1 MVNNLDLSATLK
13 LIDDI
18 SAPLRGII
26 DKSDKL
32 SRSFERATRTVD
44 AFNSSLAQVNNS
56 GLSRVNQ
63 PLGRTNSLLSTARQ
77 HAKGLA
83 TDFALVFKSVVAVQ
97 RKADGLAKSFAATRK
112 QMRQEVLNSAV
123 ALGGAAL
130 VGYQVLKPSIEFD
143 KQMSAN
149 QAVLELEKTSAEMTK
164 LRSQAISEGARSAFS
179 ASQAAQAQFELAA
192 GGFSA
197 KQVMDSL
204 AGSLDLAAAGQVDLA
219 LAAQIA
225 VGTLNGFGMEAK
237 EIGRMNDVLV
247 ATANKS
253 AVGIEDLGEAMKYAA
268 PIARLY
274 GTSIEKTSAMMGI
287 LGDNNIKGSE
297 AGTGIRTILTRL
309 ASTPKPVREALG
321 GLKIETVNKDGTMR
335 QIDEVL
341 AEINQKTKNLNDDVK
356 FDIFK
361 SLAGEEHLSKFAVLV
376 ANSQVL
382 DKNTGKVV
390 NNITEFT
397 KELENAKDLAGKVAA
412 TRMDNLAGD
421 IDQMKGAWE
430 SMSITLGGEGG
441 ALNSALRA
449 VVTNVTEIINK
460 ITAWAQANPELVK
473 TIGALALK
481 FIKINAAIWAV
492 KYGAAL
498 MFGTFFSMAA
508 SFIKFGASI
517 MIFNAILAKLG
528 ISFWG
533 KFKLMGQALLWF
545 SKLFGR
551 TFWFLARNAV
561 PFLITAL
568 GQLSVAL
575 VTTPIGW
582 AIMAIAV
589 AGLLLIKYWQPVK
602 AFFAGMWTGFMQ
614 GIAPLQATLGNLGSM
629 LSTTFAPLRPV
640 LDLIIAGITW
650 LGSALMSLIAPFQAT
665 DSQLATAT
673 SYGSQ
678 FGFVLGTIVSLIGQ
692 VVAGLV
698 GALAL
703 GLQTIGT
710 AIGTF
715 AAMIVVHGGAAINY
729 VAGIPSRMMA
739 FLAGLPAQMSA
750 MGGQIMDGLKNGI
763 VGKATAVVDS
773 ILSVANRIKS
783 AFTGTKGMV
792 IKSPS
797 RVFRGYGGY
806 MMQGLNQG
814 ILSNDSPVAS
824 MLTTSNNLR
833 DAMDTSEIRFDNR
846 KPISASAMMGG
857 ANGSQNQAPIINT
870 FNIYAQPGQSEQQI
884 ADLVA
889 TTLAKQQRSQS
900 TNNTA
905 LYDLAEQW

>member
-1 MVNNLDLSATLK
+1 MANNLDLSATLK

-26 DKSDKL
+26 DRSDKL
-32 SRSFERATRTVD
+32 SKSFERATRTVD
-44 AFNSSLAQVNNS
+44 SFNDSLAQVNRT
-56 GLSRVNQ
+56 GLDKVNQ
-63 PLGRTNSLLSTARQ
+63 PLQRTTSLLSSARQ
-77 HAKGLA
+77 HARGLVG
-83 TDFALVFKSVVAVQ
+83 DFALVFKGVAAVQ
-97 RKADGLAKSFAATRK
+97 RKTDSLARSFADTRK
-112 QMRQEVLNSAV
+112 QMRQQVVNSAFMM
-123 ALGGAAL
+123 GGAAIA
-130 VGYQVLKPSIEFD
+130 GYQLIKPSIEFD

-149 QAVLELEKTSAEMTK
+149 QAVLELEKTSAEMSK

-192 GGFSA
+192 GGFTTQ
-197 KQVMDSL
+197 QVMDSL

-237 EIGRMNDVLV
+237 EIGRMNDVMV

-287 LGDNNIKGSE
+287 LGNNNIKGSE

-309 ASTPKPVREALG
+309 AATPKPVREALS

-341 AEINQKTKNLNDDVK
+341 AEINQKTKNLDDDVK

-361 SLAGEEHLSKFAVLV
+361 SLAGDEHLSKFAVLV

-382 DKNTGKVV
+382 DKNTGQVV

-397 KELENAKDLAGKVAA
+397 KELENAKDLAGKVAE

-430 SMSITLGGEGG
+430 SMSIALGGEGG
-441 ALNSALRA
+441 IINDTLREL
-449 VVTNVTEIINK
+449 VSHLTEIINK
-460 ITAWAQANPELVK
+460 VTAWVQANPELVK
-473 TIGALALK
+473 TIAALTLK

-498 MFGTFFSMAA
+498 MFGTFFSMAG
-508 SFIKFGASI
+508 SFIKFGVTM
-517 MIFNAILAKLG
+517 MILNAILAKLG
-528 ISFWG
+528 ISFWD
-533 KFKLMGQALLWF
+533 KFKIMGRAVLFF
-545 SKLFGR
+545 SKLFMKS
-551 TFWFLARNAV
+551 FWFLARNSI
-561 PFLITAL
+561 PFLITAIS
-568 GQLSVAL
+568 QLSLAL
-575 VTTPIGW
+575 LTTPIGW

-602 AFFAGMWTGFMQ
+602 AFFAGMWTGFLE
-614 GIAPLQATLGNLGSM
+614 GITPIQATFASLGFM
-629 LSTTFAPLRPV
+629 LSSIFAPLRPV
-640 LDLIIAGITW
+640 LDVIILCIAW
-650 LGSALMSLIAPFQAT
+650 LGEALADLIAPFQAT
-665 DSQLATAT
+665 DTQLATAT
-673 SYGSQ
+673 ANGSK
-678 FGFVLGTIVSLIGQ
+678 FGYVLGTIVSLIAQ
-692 VVAGLV
+692 VVAGLI

-703 GLQTIGT
+703 GLQTIGM

-715 AAMIVVHGGAAINY
+715 AAMIVIHGGAALNY
-729 VAGIPSRMMA
+729 VAGLPARMMA
-739 FLAGLPAQMSA
+739 FLTGLPAQMSA

-763 VGKATAVVDS
+763 MSKANAVVEG
-773 ILSVANRIKS
+773 IRGVAGRIKG
-783 AFTGTKGMV
+783 AFTGMMG
-792 IKSPS
+792 IHSPS
-797 RVFRGYGGY
+797 RVFAGYGDF
-806 MMQGLNQG
+806 MMQGLNNG
-814 ILSNDSPVAS
+814 LLKNDSPVQA
-824 MLTTSNNLR
+824 MLKTSNNLR
-833 DAMDTSEIRFDNR
+833 DAMDTSEIRFDSR

-857 ANGSQNQAPIINT
+857 SSNQSQAPAPINI
-870 FNIYAQPGQSEQQI
+870 NIYAQPHQSEQQI
-884 ADLVA
+884 AQLVA
-889 TTLAKQQRSQS
+889 QEIAKAQRSKS

-905 LYDLAEQW
+905 LYDLAEAW

>member
-1 MVNNLDLSATLK
+1 MANNLDLSATLK

-44 AFNSSLAQVNNS
+44 AFNASLAQVNNS

-83 TDFALVFKSVVAVQ
+83 ADFALVFKSVVAVQ

-112 QMRQEVLNSAV
+112 QMRQEVLNSAIS
-123 ALGGAAL
+123 LGGAAL
-130 VGYQVLKPSIEFD
+130 VGYQVIKPSIEFD

-441 ALNSALRA
+441 ALNSTLRA

-473 TIGALALK
+473 TIASLALK
-481 FIKINAAIWAV
+481 FIKINAAIWLV

-551 TFWFLARNAV
+551 TFWFLARQSV
-561 PFLITAL
+561 PFLITTL
-568 GQLSVAL
+568 GQLSMAL
-575 VTTPIGW
+575 LTSPIGW
-582 AIMAIAV
+582 AILAIAV
-589 AGLLLIKYWQPVK
+589 GALLIMKYWQPIK
-602 AFFAGMWTGFMQ
+602 AFFTGMWDGFLT
-614 GIAPLQATLGNLGSM
+614 GIAPLRETLSTLGTK
-629 LSTTFAPLRPV
+629 LSTMFAPLQPV
-640 LDLIIAGITW
+640 LDIIV
-650 LGSALMSLIAPFQAT
+650 LGLDMLGAAFMSLISPFQAT
-665 DSQLATAT
+665 DAQLATAT
-673 SYGSQ
+673 ENGNT
-678 FGFVLGTIVSLIGQ
+678 FGFVLGVIVGLIGQ
-692 VVAGLV
+692 VVAWLV

-703 GLQTIGT
+703 AFTKVGT

-715 AAMIVVHGGAAINY
+715 AGMVVVYGGIAIDY
-729 VAGIPSRMMA
+729 VAALPGRMMA
-739 FLAGLPAQMSA
+739 FLAGLPARMSA

-763 VGKATAVVDS
+763 VNKATAVVDS

-833 DAMDTSEIRFDNR
+833 DAMDTSEIRFDSR
-846 KPISASAMMGG
+846 KPISASAMMRGNGG
-857 ANGSQNQAPIINT
+857 QGAATNNYNFTIN
-870 FNIYAQPGQSEQQI
+870 AQPHQSEQQI
-884 ADLVA
+884 ADLVVA
-889 TTLAKQQRSQS
+889 TMQRQQRSQS
-900 TNNTA
+900 NNNTA

>member
-1 MVNNLDLSATLK
+1 MTEGGSAGNAMSK
-13 LIDDI
+13 I
-18 SAPLRGII
+18 
-26 DKSDKL
+26 L
-32 SRSFERATRTVD
+32 SRSL
-44 AFNSSLAQVNNS
+44 SLDVPDK
-56 GLSRVNQ
+56 LD
-63 PLGRTNSLLSTARQ
+63 SLKEDYGINIAMDFTDG
-77 HAKGLA
+77 KGEFGGIDNFFKQMDKLA
-83 TDFALVFKSVVAVQ
+83 T
-97 RKADGLAKSFAATRK
+97 
-112 QMRQEVLNSAV
+112 LNSQQRTKVIETLYGTDKENLTALNIIIGKGKAGYDQTV
-123 ALGGAAL
+123 A
-130 VGYQVLKPSIEFD
+130 
-143 KQMSAN
+143 QM
-149 QAVLELEKTSAEMTK
+149 
-164 LRSQAISEGARSAFS
+164 
-179 ASQAAQAQFELAA
+179 AAQA
-192 GGFSA
+192 
-197 KQVMDSL
+197 SL
-204 AGSLDLAAAGQVDLA
+204 QERVN
-219 LAAQIA
+219 AQL
-225 VGTLNGFGMEAK
+225 GTLANLWDAAK
-237 EIGRMNDVLV
+237 
-247 ATANKS
+247 
-253 AVGIEDLGEAMKYAA
+253 
-268 PIARLY
+268 
-274 GTSIEKTSAMMGI
+274 GTFTSAMVTVVEVFGPEI
-287 LGDNNIKGSE
+287 KEIVTNI
-297 AGTGIRTILTRL
+297 T
-309 ASTPKPVREALG
+309 AL
-321 GLKIETVNKDGTMR
+321 VD
-335 QIDEVL
+335 
-341 AEINQKTKNLNDDVK
+341 
-356 FDIFK
+356 
-361 SLAGEEHLSKFAVLV
+361 KFASWV
-376 ANSQVL
+376 
-382 DKNTGKVV
+382 K
-390 NNITEFT
+390 
-397 KELENAKDLAGKVAA
+397 
-412 TRMDNLAGD
+412 
-421 IDQMKGAWE
+421 
-430 SMSITLGGEGG
+430 
-441 ALNSALRA
+441 
-449 VVTNVTEIINK
+449 
-460 ITAWAQANPELVK
+460 ANPELVK
-473 TIGALALK
+473 TIASLVVK

-508 SFIKFGASI
+508 SFIKFGATI

-629 LSTTFAPLRPV
+629 LSTIFAPLRPV

-703 GLQTIGT
+703 GFQTIGT

-715 AAMIVVHGGAAINY
+715 AGMVVVYGGMAVNY
-729 VAGIPSRMMA
+729 VAALPARMMA

-763 VGKATAVVDS
+763 MSRATAVVEG
-773 ILSVANRIKS
+773 IKGVAGRIKG
-783 AFTGTKGMV
+783 AFTGLMG
-792 IKSPS
+792 IHSPS
-797 RVFRGYGGY
+797 RVFAGYGDF
-806 MMQGLNQG
+806 MMQGLNNG
-814 ILSNDSPVAS
+814 LLKNDSPVQS
-824 MLTTSNNLR
+824 MLNTSNNLR
-833 DAMDTSEIRFDNR
+833 DAMDTSEIRFDSR

-857 ANGSQNQAPIINT
+857 GNNQSQAAAPITI
-870 FNIYAQPGQSEQQI
+870 NIYAQPHQSEQQI
-884 ADLVA
+884 AQLVA
-889 TTLAKQQRSQS
+889 QEMAKVQRSQS

>member
-1 MVNNLDLSATLK
+1 MANNLDLSATLK

-18 SAPLRGII
+18 SAPLRGIT
-26 DKSDKL
+26 DRSDKL
-32 SRSFERATRTVD
+32 SKSFERATRTVD
-44 AFNSSLAQVNNS
+44 SFNDSLAQVNRT
-56 GLSRVNQ
+56 GLDKVNQ
-63 PLGRTNSLLSTARQ
+63 PLQRTNSLLATGRR
-77 HAKGLA
+77 HAQGLV
-83 TDFALVFKSVVAVQ
+83 TDFALVLKGVGAVH
-97 RKADGLAKSFAATRK
+97 RKADSLARSFADTRK
-112 QMRQEVLNSAV
+112 QMRQQVVNN
-123 ALGGAAL
+123 ALMVGGMAAL
-130 VGYQVLKPSIEFD
+130 ASIPIKAFMDAEAATTDLKVS
-143 KQMSAN
+143 M
-149 QAVLELEKTSAEMTK
+149 
-164 LRSQAISEGARSAFS
+164 
-179 ASQAAQAQFELAA
+179 
-192 GGFSA
+192 
-197 KQVMDSL
+197 MDS
-204 AGSLDLAAAGQVDLA
+204 
-219 LAAQIA
+219 
-225 VGTLNGFGMEAK
+225 
-237 EIGRMNDVLV
+237 
-247 ATANKS
+247 
-253 AVGIEDLGEAMKYAA
+253 
-268 PIARLY
+268 
-274 GTSIEKTSAMMGI
+274 
-287 LGDNNIKGSE
+287 
-297 AGTGIRTILTRL
+297 
-309 ASTPKPVREALG
+309 
-321 GLKIETVNKDGTMR
+321 
-335 QIDEVL
+335 
-341 AEINQKTKNLNDDVK
+341 
-356 FDIFK
+356 
-361 SLAGEEHLSKFAVLV
+361 
-376 ANSQVL
+376 
-382 DKNTGKVV
+382 TGKVGDGF
-390 NNITEFT
+390 E
-397 KELENAKDLAGKVAA
+397 ELTDLAGKMGKKLPGSISDFQKMFNVLIKENISAERILGGIGEAAGQTAIIMKMEFSDSAKFVAQLSDA
-412 TRMDNLAGD
+412 TQVASKDMMEFMDIVQRIHHTGLDPEWIKQAFVGLSPGMKAIRMEGVKGIKALSPFLTMLGNSGMTEGGSAGNAMSKILSRSLDLDLPDKLKDLKKDYGIDIKMDFTDGKGEFGGVDNFFKQMDKLSTLNSQHRTKVIETLYGTDKENLTALNIIIGKGKAGYD
-421 IDQMKGAWE
+421 QTVAQMKAQASLQQRINAQLG
-430 SMSITLGGEGG
+430 TLANLWDAAKGTFT
-441 ALNSALRA
+441 SAMVNVVEVFTPEIKSL
-449 VVTNVTEIINK
+449 VTN
-460 ITAWAQANPELVK
+460 ITDMVDRVSLWVKANPELVK
-473 TIGALALK
+473 TIASLVVK

-602 AFFAGMWTGFMQ
+602 TFFAGMWTGFLQ

-665 DSQLATAT
+665 DTQLATAT
-673 SYGSQ
+673 ANGSQ
-678 FGFVLGTIVSLIGQ
+678 FGYILGTIVSLIGQ

-715 AAMIVVHGGAAINY
+715 AAMVVVHGAAAINY
-729 VAGIPSRMMA
+729 VAGLPARMMA

-773 ILSVANRIKS
+773 ILGVANRIKS

-814 ILSNDSPVAS
+814 ILSNDSPVAA
-824 MLTTSNNLR
+824 MLKTSNNLR
-833 DAMDTSEIRFDNR
+833 DAMDTSEIRFDSR

-857 ANGSQNQAPIINT
+857 ATGSQNQAPIINT

-884 ADLVA
+884 AQLVA
-889 TTLAKQQRSQS
+889 DTLAKQQRSQNN
-900 TNNTA
+900 NNTA

>member
-1 MVNNLDLSATLK
+1 MANNLDLSATLK

-44 AFNSSLAQVNNS
+44 AFNASLAQVNNAGMS
-56 GLSRVNQ
+56 KINQ
-63 PLGRTNSLLSTARQ
+63 PLHRTSSLLSTARQ
-77 HAKGLA
+77 HAKGLV
-83 TDFALVFKSVVAVQ
+83 TDFALVFKGVAAVQ
-97 RKADGLAKSFAATRK
+97 RKADSLAKSFAATRK
-112 QMRQEVLNSAV
+112 QMRQDVVNSAV

-130 VGYQVLKPSIEFD
+130 VGYQVIKPSIEFD

-149 QAVLELEKTSAEMTK
+149 QAVLELEKTSAEMSK
-164 LRSQAISEGARSAFS
+164 LRAQAISEGARSAFS

-192 GGFSA
+192 GGFTA

-268 PIARLY
+268 PIAKLY

-287 LGDNNIKGSE
+287 LGNNNIKGSE

-309 ASTPKPVREALG
+309 ASTPKPVREALH
-321 GLKIETVNKDGTMR
+321 GLEIKTVNKNGTMR
-335 QIDEVL
+335 EIDEVL
-341 AEINQKTKNLNDDVK
+341 AEINQKTKNLSDDVK

-376 ANSQVL
+376 DNAGRL
-382 DKNTGKVV
+382 DKKTGKVV

-397 KELENAKDLAGKVAA
+397 KALENSKDLAGKVAE

-441 ALNSALRA
+441 VLNSTLRA
-449 VVTNVTEIINK
+449 LVTNVTEIINK

-473 TIGALALK
+473 TIGALAIK
-481 FIKINAAIWAV
+481 FIKINAAIWLV
-492 KYGAAL
+492 KYSAAL

-508 SFIKFGASI
+508 SFIKFGATM
-517 MIFNAILAKLG
+517 MILNAILAKLG

-533 KFKLMGQALLWF
+533 KFKLMGRALLWF
-545 SKLFGR
+545 SKLFVR
-551 TFWFLARNAV
+551 TFWFLARNAI

-568 GQLSVAL
+568 SQLSVAL

-614 GIAPLQATLGNLGSM
+614 GIAPLRETLSNLGSM
-629 LSTTFAPLRPV
+629 LSTIFAPLRPV

-678 FGFVLGTIVSLIGQ
+678 FGFILGTIVSLIGQ

-703 GLQTIGT
+703 GFQTIGT

-715 AAMIVVHGGAAINY
+715 AGMVVVYGGMAINY
-729 VAGIPSRMMA
+729 VASLPARMMA

-763 VGKATAVVDS
+763 MSRATAVVEG
-773 ILSVANRIKS
+773 IKGVAGRIKG
-783 AFTGTKGMV
+783 AFTGLMG
-792 IKSPS
+792 IHSPS
-797 RVFRGYGGY
+797 RVFAGYGDF
-806 MMQGLNQG
+806 MMQGLNNG
-814 ILSNDSPVAS
+814 LLKNDSPVQS
-824 MLTTSNNLR
+824 MLNTSNNLR
-833 DAMDTSEIRFDNR
+833 DAMDTSEIRFDSR
-846 KPISASAMMGG
+846 KPISANAMNG
-857 ANGSQNQAPIINT
+857 ASGQGAATINYNFT
-870 FNIYAQPGQSEQQI
+870 INAQPNQSEQQI
-884 ADLVA
+884 ADLVVA
-889 TTLAKQQRSQS
+889 TMQRQHHSQS
-900 TNNTA
+900 NNNTA

>member
-1 MVNNLDLSATLK
+1 MANNLDLSATLK

-44 AFNSSLAQVNNS
+44 AFNASLAQVNNAGMS
-56 GLSRVNQ
+56 KINQ
-63 PLGRTNSLLSTARQ
+63 PLHRTSSLLSTARQ
-77 HAKGLA
+77 HAKGLV
-83 TDFALVFKSVVAVQ
+83 TDFALVFKGVAAVQ
-97 RKADGLAKSFAATRK
+97 RKADSLAKSFAATRK
-112 QMRQEVLNSAV
+112 QMRQDVVNSAV

-130 VGYQVLKPSIEFD
+130 VGYQVIKPSIEFD

-149 QAVLELEKTSAEMTK
+149 QAVLELEKTSAEMSK
-164 LRSQAISEGARSAFS
+164 LRAQAISEGARSAFS

-192 GGFSA
+192 GGFTA

-268 PIARLY
+268 PIAKLY

-287 LGDNNIKGSE
+287 LGNNNIKGSE

-309 ASTPKPVREALG
+309 ASTPKPVREALH
-321 GLKIETVNKDGTMR
+321 GLEIKTVNKNGTMR
-335 QIDEVL
+335 EIDEVL
-341 AEINQKTKNLNDDVK
+341 AEINQKTKNLSDDVK

-376 ANSQVL
+376 DNAGRL
-382 DKNTGKVV
+382 DKKTGKVV

-397 KELENAKDLAGKVAA
+397 KALENSKDLAGKVAE

-441 ALNSALRA
+441 VLNSTLRA
-449 VVTNVTEIINK
+449 LVTNVTEIINK

-473 TIGALALK
+473 TIGALAIK
-481 FIKINAAIWAV
+481 FIKINAAIWLV
-492 KYGAAL
+492 KYSAAL

-508 SFIKFGASI
+508 SFIKFGATM
-517 MIFNAILAKLG
+517 MILNAILAKLG

-533 KFKLMGQALLWF
+533 KFKLMGRALLWF
-545 SKLFGR
+545 SKLFVR
-551 TFWFLARNAV
+551 TFWFLARNAI

-568 GQLSVAL
+568 SQLSVAL

-614 GIAPLQATLGNLGSM
+614 GIAPLRETLSNLGSM
-629 LSTTFAPLRPV
+629 LSTIFAPLRPV

-678 FGFVLGTIVSLIGQ
+678 FGFILGTIVSLIGQ

-715 AAMIVVHGGAAINY
+715 AGMVVVYGGMAINY
-729 VAGIPSRMMA
+729 VAALPARMMA

-763 VGKATAVVDS
+763 MSRATAVVEG
-773 ILSVANRIKS
+773 IKGVAGRIKG
-783 AFTGTKGMV
+783 AFTGLMG
-792 IKSPS
+792 IHSPS
-797 RVFRGYGGY
+797 RVFAGYGDF
-806 MMQGLNQG
+806 MMQGLNNG
-814 ILSNDSPVAS
+814 LLKNDSPVQS
-824 MLTTSNNLR
+824 MLNTSNNLR
-833 DAMDTSEIRFDNR
+833 DAMDTSEIRFDSR
-846 KPISASAMMGG
+846 KPISANAMNG
-857 ANGSQNQAPIINT
+857 ASGQGAATINYNFT
-870 FNIYAQPGQSEQQI
+870 INAQPNQSEQQI
-884 ADLVA
+884 ADLVVA
-889 TTLAKQQRSQS
+889 TMQRQHHSQS
-900 TNNTA
+900 NNNTA

>member
-1 MVNNLDLSATLK
+1 MANNLDLSATLK

-44 AFNSSLAQVNNS
+44 AFNASLAQVNNAGMS
-56 GLSRVNQ
+56 KINQ
-63 PLGRTNSLLSTARQ
+63 PLHRTSSLLSTARQ
-77 HAKGLA
+77 HAKGLV
-83 TDFALVFKSVVAVQ
+83 TDFALVFKGVAAVQ
-97 RKADGLAKSFAATRK
+97 RKADSLAKSFAATRK
-112 QMRQEVLNSAV
+112 QMRQDVVNSAV

-130 VGYQVLKPSIEFD
+130 VGYQVIKPSIEFD

-149 QAVLELEKTSAEMTK
+149 QAVLELEKTSAEMSK
-164 LRSQAISEGARSAFS
+164 LRAQAISEGARSAFS

-192 GGFSA
+192 GGFTA

-268 PIARLY
+268 PIAKLY

-287 LGDNNIKGSE
+287 LGNNNIKGSE

-309 ASTPKPVREALG
+309 ASTPKPVREALH
-321 GLKIETVNKDGTMR
+321 GLEIKTVNKNGTMR
-335 QIDEVL
+335 EIDEVL
-341 AEINQKTKNLNDDVK
+341 AEINQKTKNLSDDVK

-376 ANSQVL
+376 DNAGRL
-382 DKNTGKVV
+382 DKKTGKVV

-397 KELENAKDLAGKVAA
+397 KALENSKDLAGKVAE

-441 ALNSALRA
+441 VLNSTLRA
-449 VVTNVTEIINK
+449 LVTNVTEIINK

-473 TIGALALK
+473 TIGALAIK
-481 FIKINAAIWAV
+481 FIKINAAIWLV
-492 KYGAAL
+492 KYSAAL

-508 SFIKFGASI
+508 SFIKFGATM
-517 MIFNAILAKLG
+517 MILNAILAKLG

-533 KFKLMGQALLWF
+533 KFKLMGRALLWF
-545 SKLFGR
+545 SKLFVR
-551 TFWFLARNAV
+551 TFWFLARNAI

-568 GQLSVAL
+568 SQLSVAL

-614 GIAPLQATLGNLGSM
+614 GIAPLRETLSNLGSM
-629 LSTTFAPLRPV
+629 LSTIFAPLRPV

-678 FGFVLGTIVSLIGQ
+678 FGFILGTIVSLIGQ

-703 GLQTIGT
+703 GFQTIGT

-715 AAMIVVHGGAAINY
+715 AGMVVVYGGMAINY
-729 VAGIPSRMMA
+729 VASLPARMMA

-763 VGKATAVVDS
+763 MSRATAVVEG
-773 ILSVANRIKS
+773 IKGVAGRIKG
-783 AFTGTKGMV
+783 AFTGLMG
-792 IKSPS
+792 IHSPS
-797 RVFRGYGGY
+797 RVFAGYGDF
-806 MMQGLNQG
+806 MMQGLNNG
-814 ILSNDSPVAS
+814 LLKNDSPVQS
-824 MLTTSNNLR
+824 MLNTSNNLR
-833 DAMDTSEIRFDNR
+833 AAMDTSEIRFDSR
-846 KPISASAMMGG
+846 KPIRANAMNGASGQG
-857 ANGSQNQAPIINT
+857 AATINYNFT
-870 FNIYAQPGQSEQQI
+870 INAQPNQSEQQI
-884 ADLVA
+884 ADLVVA
-889 TTLAKQQRSQS
+889 TMQRQQHGQS
-900 TNNTA
+900 NNNTA